1 MLLIKYRSL
10 NCAWI
15 CCKACRK
22 QLKHERLV
30 WGETRDI
37 CKCFS
42 PLLVYFLLPK
52 CFTTDQS
59 TVKASLLVL

>member
-10 NCAWI
+10 N
-15 CCKACRK
+15 
-22 QLKHERLV
+22 

-52 CFTTDQS
+52 CFKTDQS